1 LSAAPIPPAPPS
13 RLTVGERELSGH
25 IFTVSAG
32 LVGVCLTVIS
42 FFRFFQRSG
51 EIQSIADNLVALDAI
66 VFLFSCLLAY
76 LALRSPDERRWRQ
89 LEKGAD
95 GLFLL
100 GISAMVVI
108 SGLIAYELI

>member
-1 LSAAPIPPAPPS
+1 MSNDPLPPATPP

-42 FFRFFQRSG
+42 FFWFLRRSG

-66 VFLFSCLLAY
+66 VFLFSCLFAY
-76 LALRSPDERRWRQ
+76 LALRSPDERRWRR
-89 LEKGAD
+89 LEKWAD